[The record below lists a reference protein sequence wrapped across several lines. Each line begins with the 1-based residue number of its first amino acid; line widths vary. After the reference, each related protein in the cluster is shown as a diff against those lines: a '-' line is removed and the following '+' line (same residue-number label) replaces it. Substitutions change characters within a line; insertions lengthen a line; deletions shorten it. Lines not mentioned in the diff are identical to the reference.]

1 MCSSRPKIP
10 KNSTPPAPLA
20 PEASPDVPQIGER
33 EQMARGRGM
42 TIRPKVDLSGLGNQ
56 DVGTPVSRILIRPN
70 QNTPLS
76 GEDALA
82 ASEARAASA
91 DARAAEVERRSAPRG
106 GRPTRGS
113 GGRGYR

>member
-42 TIRPKVDLSGLGNQ
+42 TIRPKVDLSGMGNQ

-91 DARAAEVERRSAPRG
+91 DARAEAATAPRRRG
-106 GRPTRGS
+106 GGTAGARSS
-113 GGRGYR
+113 GARR